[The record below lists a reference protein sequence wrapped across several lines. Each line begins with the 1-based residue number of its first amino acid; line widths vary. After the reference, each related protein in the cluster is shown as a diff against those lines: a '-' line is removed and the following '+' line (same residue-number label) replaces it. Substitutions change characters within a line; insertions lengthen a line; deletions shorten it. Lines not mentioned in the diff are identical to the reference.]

1 MDSEHT
7 LLVMWEW
14 LAQVLLFKCEC
25 ACLKQTCQLK
35 WCQRESVDFSDRCF
49 VFARFLGFRDFHTW
63 VKKSVLS
70 SIYLIH
76 KPYIWQSREGE
87 WKMGLGIP
95 DAWTFPDPKENLHTQ
110 WTHMRQA
117 SKRIGPLLL
126 CVWKLFLGTES
137 SREAA
142 EAVSV
147 WWSLTSG
154 TRSQYRH
161 WWVGTTFNLWWLV
174 DKKHS
179 GGS

>member
-1 MDSEHT
+1 MVPE
-7 LLVMWEW
+7 
-14 LAQVLLFKCEC
+14 
-25 ACLKQTCQLK
+25 
-35 WCQRESVDFSDRCF
+35 ESVDFSDRCF
-49 VFARFLGFRDFHTW
+49 VFARFLDFRDFHTW

-70 SIYLIH
+70 SIYLTH

-95 DAWTFPDPKENLHTQ
+95 DFSGSKTGLFQ
-110 WTHMRQA
+110 IQ
-117 SKRIGPLLL
+117 KRICIHSRLTWDRWANALAL
-126 CVWKLFLGTES
+126 CCCAFGKKLFLCTET

-142 EAVSV
+142 EGMSV

-161 WWVGTTFNLWWLV
+161 WWVGTTFILWWLV